1 MVYLRTIRRL
11 LAVCAALAVAL
22 VVMTVL
28 YFTKPT
34 TKAENTSSNSAAV
47 SSETPSVPSKDKE
60 AANLAK
66 DLDNWN
72 LLLVNKKSPLPED
85 FSITTDKID
94 SAYAR
99 DNGMLF
105 DSRALEQL
113 NAMCKKAAED
123 GVTLLVISCY
133 RPHTRQEALFANEL
147 ADVKAENPNM
157 SEEEAKKLASTVVAL
172 PGTSEHEV
180 GLAVD
185 LNSVEQS
192 FEHTK
197 QFTWLSSH
205 AEEFGFVLRYP
216 KDKEDITEII
226 YEPWHYRYVGVEHAK
241 KMNALD
247 MCLEEYVEYL
257 KKFK

>member
-1 MVYLRTIRRL
+1 MKNTYTRREVIGYLRTIRRL
-11 LAVCAALAVAL
+11 FALCLSLAVAF
-22 VVMTVL
+22 VIMTVL

-34 TKAENTSSNSAAV
+34 VKNQDGTADNSTVTSATSS
-47 SSETPSVPSKDKE
+47 TPLKDKE

-72 LLLVNKKSPLPED
+72 LLLVNKKNPLPED
-85 FSITTDKID
+85 FSITTDKIAA
-94 SAYAR
+94 AYAR

-133 RPHTRQEALFANEL
+133 RPHVRQEALFANEL
-147 ADVKAENPNM
+147 ADVKAENPGM
-157 SEEEAKKLASTVVAL
+157 SEEEAKKLASTVVGL
-172 PGTSEHEV
+172 PGTTEHEV
-180 GLAVD
+180 GRAVD

-226 YEPWHYRYVGVEHAK
+226 YEPWHYRYVDV
-241 KMNALD
+241 
-247 MCLEEYVEYL
+247 
-257 KKFK
+257 